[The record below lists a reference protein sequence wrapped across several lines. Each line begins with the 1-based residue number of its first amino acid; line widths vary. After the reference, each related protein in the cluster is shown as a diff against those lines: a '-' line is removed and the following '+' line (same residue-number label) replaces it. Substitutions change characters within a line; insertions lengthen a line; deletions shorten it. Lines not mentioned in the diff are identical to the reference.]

1 MRGVNRQLKIAYNAL
16 GIEDDDVSD
25 EDYELEA
32 ISEDDEEDEDL
43 SSGKPNEGS
52 TTVVDSKATKTLLKR
67 TSPHIPVPSSL
78 DKRRKIA
85 ATEQPNGEYS
95 PRKRVSKHLTELE
108 SMNPGDDRIVNV
120 VPAFGPTKNIC
131 SWEEFENVF
140 DAYRKKYKFKF
151 RVRSSEKTAL
161 YNSTHE
167 DHIPTEFEW
176 FQRIYRCTHGVSQA
190 SRSKGYRNRST
201 RYCNCKARLTAVVS
215 RCVDNTYKI
224 VVRNENHTH
233 SHPTTCTGAFSY
245 LTTKSLPLDD
255 QARENVK
262 TLADARVSSSHITR
276 FLNDRL
282 GT

>member
-1 MRGVNRQLKIAYNAL
+1 MAAWVHAHGRQYRAVVQLEEAIVSAWASIEHEYLDKLVKSMPRRCLAVINAKGALTNTIALSRSFLKLGCATTATPRIHAALVGVAGTRDSLYFL
-16 GIEDDDVSD
+16 PLDDDVSD

-52 TTVVDSKATKTLLKR
+52 TTVVGKARAQGNRVTPHQCRLLSTNEER
-67 TSPHIPVPSSL
+67 LRQQSNQM
-78 DKRRKIA
+78 
-85 ATEQPNGEYS
+85 E
-95 PRKRVSKHLTELE
+95 
-108 SMNPGDDRIVNV
+108 
-120 VPAFGPTKNIC
+120 NIHQ
-131 SWEEFENVF
+131 EN
-140 DAYRKKYKFKF
+140 AKKYKFKF

-176 FQRIYRCTHGVSQA
+176 FQRIYRCTHG
-190 SRSKGYRNRST
+190 
-201 RYCNCKARLTAVVS
+201 
-215 RCVDNTYKI
+215 I